1 MTISMTAAIKAVWAR
16 ENRRIMASK
25 WHLSLVTWLPLVC
38 MLVLYAI
45 FSSGVPRDLP
55 IAVVDQ
61 NHSNLSRSLTRY
73 IDSSPSLAVT
83 QQLSSLQT
91 GKELMQSGEV
101 YGLLVIPRDFDKLVV
116 QGKSP
121 QVTSFYNAQY
131 VLIGKL
137 VASNMSRAFA
147 TFTAKMDAMRTLA
160 AGGNIASLKGAV
172 APISTQVSPLYN
184 LTTNYVPFLVTAAVP
199 ALWQVFIVI
208 AVILAFGMEYKYNN
222 QEQWFAAANDSVVLA
237 VIGKLLPY
245 TLIALF
251 QGMLFLGFF
260 YGYLSWPMHGQW
272 LYLLLGILFAVF
284 AGQAIG
290 LLIFTLT
297 MNVTQAISMGAA
309 YSAPAFAFVGIT
321 FPAESM
327 PALAQIWRTLL
338 PITHYMQL
346 QIGQVNYA
354 QGFMILLPQLGA
366 LALFVLTSVISVNK
380 LIKHR
385 EKTLA
390 EVNTAAVN
398 VAAVNN
404 GTKGASDE

>member
-1 MTISMTAAIKAVWAR
+1 MNITISVTKASVIKAVWKR

-45 FSSGVPRDLP
+45 FSSGVPRNLP

-61 NHSNLSRSLTRY
+61 SHSSLSRNLTRY
-73 IDSSPSLAVT
+73 IDSSPSLAVSH
-83 QQLSSLQT
+83 QLSSLQV
-91 GKELMQSGEV
+91 GKELMQSGDV
-101 YGLLVIPRDFDKLVV
+101 YGLLVIPRDFDKHII

-121 QVTSFYNAQY
+121 QVTGFYNAQY

-160 AGGNIASLKGAV
+160 TGGNIASLKGAV

-208 AVILAFGMEYKYNN
+208 AVILAFGMEYKY
-222 QEQWFAAANDSVVLA
+222 QSQGQWFAAADDSVVLA

-245 TLIALF
+245 TLIGFF

-260 YGYLSWPMHGQW
+260 YGYLGWPMHGQW
-272 LYLLLGILFAVF
+272 LYLLQGILFAVF

-290 LLIFTLT
+290 LLIFTVT

-327 PALAQIWRTLL
+327 PPLAQIWRSLL

-354 QGFMILLPQLGA
+354 QNFTTLLPQLGA
-366 LALFVLTSVISVNK
+366 LSLFVLTSVISVNK
-380 LIKHR
+380 LKKHR
-385 EKTLA
+385 QQDLQKNKRE
-390 EVNTAAVN
+390 
-398 VAAVNN
+398 
-404 GTKGASDE
+404 GAFDE